1 MNYYFYLI
9 GAQHISLHFVDFKNK
24 EKGRTKENER
34 ICKRSCWQNAITLF
48 HLYYNKLDKLISGG
62 EKKKT
67 SVSWNGKDLVFWARF
82 NEGIAGVLRGVIESS
97 RS

>member
-1 MNYYFYLI
+1 MINSYLNYYFYLI
-9 GAQHISLHFVDFKNK
+9 GPQHISLHFVDFKNK

-62 EKKKT
+62 GKRRQ
-67 SVSWNGKDLVFWARF
+67 VSAGMVKIWSFGLDLMRESQVYL
-82 NEGIAGVLRGVIESS
+82 GV
-97 RS
+97 